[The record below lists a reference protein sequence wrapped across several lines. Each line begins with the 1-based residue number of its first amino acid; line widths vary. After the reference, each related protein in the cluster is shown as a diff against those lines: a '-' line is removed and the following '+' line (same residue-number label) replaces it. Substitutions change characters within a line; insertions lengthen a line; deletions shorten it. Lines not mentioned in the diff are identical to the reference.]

1 MVFILGD
8 IKDNKYSSL
17 IKYLYTKCK
26 RITFFITDFS
36 IKLDK
41 VNITKYHFGKPIVSL
56 DEYDLNPSFL
66 EYVNLIEKKIPTT
79 MKNVI
84 KKYFDFKYPHT
95 VSDRLILVYEIEFTE
110 EVLYELI
117 NINRDLYSF
126 SYPDLPEDICFYVE
140 DRILISTICHEEE
153 CAIEMDEDKTVSDLI
168 KTNEFAESDF
178 IYRRSIY

>member
-66 EYVNLIEKKIPTT
+66 EYVNLIEKK
-79 MKNVI
+79 
-84 KKYFDFKYPHT
+84 YPQ
-95 VSDRLILVYEIEFTE
+95 L
-110 EVLYELI
+110 
-117 NINRDLYSF
+117 
-126 SYPDLPEDICFYVE
+126 
-140 DRILISTICHEEE
+140 
-153 CAIEMDEDKTVSDLI
+153 
-168 KTNEFAESDF
+168 
-178 IYRRSIY
+178 